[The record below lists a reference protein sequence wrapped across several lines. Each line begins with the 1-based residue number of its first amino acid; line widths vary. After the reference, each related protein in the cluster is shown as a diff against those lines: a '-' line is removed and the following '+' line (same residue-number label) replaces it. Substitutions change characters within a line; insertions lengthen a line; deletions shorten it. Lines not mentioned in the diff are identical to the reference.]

1 MAYMLVGH
9 SIKVIL
15 WFLFVRRVTVP
26 RMVEIF
32 CFVKCL
38 TIDWIRVVFPLSE
51 DP

>member
-1 MAYMLVGH
+1 MFVGH

-26 RMVEIF
+26 RIVEIF
-32 CFVKCL
+32 YFVKCL
-38 TIDWIRVVFPLSE
+38 TIDWMSVVFPLSD